1 MAALAILVGGF
12 KLISGGPLV
21 CTASFKSH
29 PCARPTA
36 REEEKEEEK

>member
-36 REEEKEEEK
+36 REEKEEEK